1 MKNILVVE
9 SSPMGE
15 KSVSRKLTQELVA
28 ALVERHPGSRVV
40 VRDLADSPLPHL
52 SAETLAAFGT
62 AAEKRDDAQ
71 TAAARASERA
81 VDELLAA
88 DIVVI
93 GAPMWN
99 FGPPSGLKA
108 WVDHVARAGR
118 TFSYTAE
125 GPRGLASGR
134 QAYVVAATGGV
145 YSSGPAQGMDFLT
158 PWLKAVL
165 GFFGMTDVSFIRAEG
180 LAIPQLK
187 DAAVQ
192 KASRDIVEL
201 IAASVAA

>member
-15 KSVSRKLTQELVA
+15 KSVSRRLTKELVA
-28 ALVERHPGSRVV
+28 ALSERHPGSKVS
-40 VRDLADSPLPHL
+40 VRDLVEEPLPHFNG
-52 SAETLAAFGT
+52 AN
-62 AAEKRDDAQ
+62 
-71 TAAARASERA
+71 ASDRA

-125 GPRGLASGR
+125 GPRGLAGGR
-134 QAYVVAATGGV
+134 QVYVVAASGGV

-158 PWLKAVL
+158 PWLNAVL
-165 GFFGMTDVSFIRAEG
+165 GFLGMTEVSFIRAEG
-180 LAIPQLK
+180 LAIPGLK
-187 DAAVQ
+187 ETAVE
-192 KASRDIVEL
+192 KASRDIAEL
-201 IAASVAA
+201 LGAPVAA